1 MRQKEQRKSSSSFLS
16 ITIFDWFVLT
26 SFYLFPLALCLSFFL
41 DFGQLF
47 IFSSQPTFSD
57 LWCGEQMCT
66 KSILFAWRIF
76 FPHVD
81 IESYTII
88 GSILLYWCSIL
99 GLVWRFFKPFFFFLV
114 VDFFWPYLLFGC
126 AVFPFTFPRLLS
138 YFCSVYWLPLAS
150 FLYLSWISSVKGER
164 YIFSISVQ
172 FSRFSRRSV
181 FVFVVVIMGTPC
193 FLLYLD
199 RMLDELQR
207 SISPQRKTAPPKVET
222 AEAKDS
228 PVYVASVHHKSSSK
242 SVSTSGTANQQLAEQ
257 AVTQTSI
264 ARRLFD
270 TSADSK
276 QTSSSSARVTRSKS
290 PEPAHPIESY
300 NVSVLFAQFKSI
312 CITWKFTWK

>member
-1 MRQKEQRKSSSSFLS
+1 
-16 ITIFDWFVLT
+16 
-26 SFYLFPLALCLSFFL
+26 
-41 DFGQLF
+41 
-47 IFSSQPTFSD
+47 
-57 LWCGEQMCT
+57 
-66 KSILFAWRIF
+66 
-76 FPHVD
+76 
-81 IESYTII
+81 
-88 GSILLYWCSIL
+88 
-99 GLVWRFFKPFFFFLV
+99 
-114 VDFFWPYLLFGC
+114 
-126 AVFPFTFPRLLS
+126 
-138 YFCSVYWLPLAS
+138 
-150 FLYLSWISSVKGER
+150 
-164 YIFSISVQ
+164 
-172 FSRFSRRSV
+172 
-181 FVFVVVIMGTPC
+181 MGTPC

-300 NVSVLFAQFKSI
+300 NVSLCSIQINLYHLKIYLKIGGTIWKGFVRKWQSFEFATEGIPRISLVQQNSRRQFSS
-312 CITWKFTWK
+312 CRNAGNSHTRG